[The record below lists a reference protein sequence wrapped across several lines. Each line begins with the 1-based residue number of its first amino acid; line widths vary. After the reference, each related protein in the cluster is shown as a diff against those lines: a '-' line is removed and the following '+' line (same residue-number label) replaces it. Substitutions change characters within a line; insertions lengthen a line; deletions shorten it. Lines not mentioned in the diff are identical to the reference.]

1 MGSTVTS
8 HKTDDIDL
16 QEQKETTN
24 LSLKSLAYN
33 NYRSYREALDL
44 IGLNSSYTNQ
54 STANVQRLT
63 NSINNLITASQM
75 MFNVVGSALKA
86 KGYKSE
92 YNTVVNKWGFS
103 VYAL

>member
-1 MGSTVTS
+1 MGSTIIS
-8 HKTDDIDL
+8 HRTDNIDL

-44 IGLNSSYTNQ
+44 IALNSGYTNQ
-54 STANVQRLT
+54 SITNVKRLT
-63 NSINNLITASQM
+63 NSTNNLITASQM
-75 MFNVVGSALKA
+75 MFNVVGSALKS

-92 YNTVVNKWGFS
+92 YNTIVVKWGFS
-103 VYAL
+103 AYVI